1 MNGLL
6 NRLLKTGPS
15 LLWQENAF
23 PVFHPFVYTMTIAT
37 SAIMVACSLVLP
49 LRWRVSGSL
58 ADFSILLLTCIM
70 ASPIAWEHHYGV
82 LVPIIILMYA
92 RLDRFHRLGRL
103 VLGISFL
110 VVAGEHSWTN
120 HFADGWY
127 SILQSYLFFGALCIL
142 VLLYRVAR
150 RTRDDLAS
158 AF

>member
-82 LVPIIILMYA
+82 LVPIIILLFA
-92 RLDRFHRLGRL
+92 RLDRFRLAER
-103 VLGISFL
+103 VLLGFSFI
-110 VVAGEHSWTN
+110 AIAAEHYWTKQ
-120 HFADGWY
+120 FAADWY
-127 SILQSYLFFGALCIL
+127 SILQSYLFFGALCVML
-142 VLLYRVAR
+142 LLYRLACR
-150 RTRDDLAS
+150 MEDDFAPD
-158 AF
+158 F